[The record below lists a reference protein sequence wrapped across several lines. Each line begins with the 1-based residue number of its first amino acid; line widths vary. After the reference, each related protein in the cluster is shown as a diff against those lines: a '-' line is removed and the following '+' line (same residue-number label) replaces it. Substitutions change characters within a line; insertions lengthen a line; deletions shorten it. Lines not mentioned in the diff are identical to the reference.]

1 MARPVKYETA
11 EEMQVIIDKYFEDCF
26 KNKLAEM
33 QEDADTLMGTTTD
46 DIFPTVS
53 GLAYALGLTR
63 AGLVCYE
70 KKDNPE
76 FFDTVKEAKQKIE
89 AGLEQRL
96 FYQNATGVIFNL
108 KNNYGWKDKQEV
120 DNTSSDGSMTPKGVE
135 LVIVDPKNETEKTDT

>member
-11 EEMQVIIDKYFEDCF
+11 EEMQVIIDRYFKDCF
-26 KNKLAEM
+26 RNKCAEIN
-33 QEDADTLMGTTTD
+33 EDVDTLMETSTD
-46 DIFPTVS
+46 DVYPTVS

-108 KNNYGWKDKQEV
+108 KNNYHWKDKQEV
-120 DNTSSDGSMTPKGVE
+120 DNTSSDGSMTPKGIE
-135 LVIVDPKNETEKTDT
+135 LTIVDPKNETEKTDT